1 MSART
6 PVSALPMP
14 RHGLLIHRSTEGH
27 ATLLGPRPVVDAIA
41 DASGLDAR
49 DCTDDML
56 RAIDAEHEAT
66 LRHIA
71 AFGNTASGTMPVTIA
86 ADAGQPIARNV
97 PVPNNSI

>member
-49 DCTDDML
+49 DCADDML

-71 AFGNTASGTMPVTIA
+71 SLVGHHDVPWGCTLCEASRSGTCHVHRRAVLP
-86 ADAGQPIARNV
+86 
-97 PVPNNSI
+97 